1 MADTIDA
8 PARGLGGKKGLG
20 LPSVIAQSI
29 GFVGPVFSATFLLPS
44 VAGLNA
50 SGQGAG
56 VASPLAVLIATFGL
70 GGVAWIMS
78 RYAKR
83 VHHAG
88 AVYEYVNNGFGNR
101 VGFLGGWIYYGGM
114 LGLATAIFPAFGG
127 FLNGTLKSHLGIDV
141 PWLVLALLAVVLVTG
156 LVVLGVE
163 ISVRLQLV
171 IALISIAVVF
181 AFAVSVVLRGG
192 VAGNSADAFNP
203 SAGGGGSGILFG
215 LVYACLA
222 FTGFESAANLAEE
235 TDDPGRAIPRAMLGS
250 VALVGVFYTVV
261 MYAML
266 SAFGFDMEKFAAGFP
281 QLLVASGT
289 PGVGGSMLGTLVDWI
304 IIIDV
309 FAVALGVATAI
320 SRGLFAMARDGHFPK
335 ALAGLNPRRGT
346 PTTAALLVG
355 GLGALVCI
363 AAQVFDGIVAPQRG
377 PDGSVVDP
385 GPWFR
390 IFQWEA
396 AWGALGLIIVYG
408 IVALSGFKSHPGE
421 SRVSTGI
428 AAVLGLGA
436 SGAAVFGTIYKA
448 PHDFDL
454 NSVWWVMAIWIVIGV
469 ALMVAR
475 PQVARTQVG
484 AQVDSPQVGA

>member
-1 MADTIDA
+1 MASEVTA
-8 PARGLGGKKGLG
+8 PSSALGGKKVLG

-44 VAGLNA
+44 VAGLNN
-50 SGQGAG
+50 SGKGAG
-56 VASPLAVLIATFGL
+56 VASPLAVLIATIGL

-88 AVYEYVNNGFGNR
+88 AVYEYVNNGFGSR

-127 FLNGTLKSHLGIDV
+127 FLNGTLNSRLGIDV
-141 PWLVLALLAVVLVTG
+141 PWLVLALLCIAVVTAM
-156 LVVLGVE
+156 VVIGIEL
-163 ISVRLQLV
+163 SVRLQLV
-171 IALISIAVVF
+171 IATVSILVIFGF
-181 AFAVSVVLRGG
+181 ALKVILTGG
-192 VAGNSADAFNP
+192 PAGNSADAFNP
-203 SAGGGGSGILFG
+203 SAGGGSGLLFG

-235 TDDPGRAIPRAMLGS
+235 TGNPGRNIPRAMLGCLG
-250 VALVGVFYTVV
+250 LVGVFYTVV
-261 MYAML
+261 MYAMV
-266 SAFGFDMEKFAAGFP
+266 SAFGFDMDKFAGGFP
-281 QLLVASGT
+281 QLLVAAST
-289 PGVGGSMLGTLVDWI
+289 PGTGGDFFGALVDWI

-320 SRGLFAMARDGHFPK
+320 SRGMFAMARDGHLPK
-335 ALAGLNPRRGT
+335 VFAGVHSGLKT
-346 PTTAALLVG
+346 PIAAAAFVAALSV
-355 GLGALVCI
+355 AICV
-363 AAQVFDGIVAPQRG
+363 AAQVFDGIVAAAPAG
-377 PDGSVVDP
+377 PDGAPGDP

-396 AWGALGLIIVYG
+396 AWGALGLIIVYA

-421 SRVSTGI
+421 SRVGTGI

-436 SGAAVFGTIYKA
+436 SGAAIFGTVYKA
-448 PHDFDL
+448 PPAFNLD
-454 NSVWWVMAIWIVIGV
+454 SVWWVMVIWIVIGLV
-469 ALMVAR
+469 VMVVNPNA
-475 PQVARTQVG
+475 
-484 AQVDSPQVGA
+484 AQLGERR

>member
-1 MADTIDA
+1 MSSHLDA
-8 PARGLGGKKGLG
+8 PARELGGKRRLG

-50 SGQGAG
+50 SGKGAG
-56 VASPLAVLIATFGL
+56 VASPLAILIATIGL

-88 AVYEYVNNGFGNR
+88 AVYEYVKIGFGSR

-114 LGLATAIFPAFGG
+114 LALATAIFPAFGG
-127 FLNGTLKSHLGIDV
+127 FLNGTLNTRLGVDI
-141 PWLVLALLAVVLVTG
+141 PWLALSLICVAVVTG

-163 ISVRLQLV
+163 LSVRLQLV
-171 IALISIAVVF
+171 IALVSIAVVF
-181 AFAVSVVLRGG
+181 LFALSVVITGG
-192 VAGNSADAFNP
+192 TAGNSAEAFNP
-203 SAGGGGSGILFG
+203 SAGGGSGLLFG

-235 TDDPGRAIPRAMLGS
+235 TGNPGRAIPRAMLGCIG
-250 VALVGVFYTVV
+250 LVGVFYTVV
-261 MYAML
+261 MYAL
-266 SAFGFDMEKFAAGFP
+266 VSAFGFDMDAFAAGFP
-281 QLLVASGT
+281 QLLVAAGT
-289 PGVGGSMLGTLVDWI
+289 PGVGSDLLGAVVDWI

-309 FAVALGVATAI
+309 FAVALGVATAV

-335 ALAGLNPRRGT
+335 MLAGVNRARRT
-346 PTTAALLVG
+346 PSNSALFVG
-355 GLGALVCI
+355 GLSVLLCV
-363 AAQVFDGIVAPQRG
+363 AAQVFDGIVAAAPAA
-377 PDGSVVDP
+377 PDGAPGDP

-408 IVALSGFKSHPGE
+408 IVALSGFKSQPGE
-421 SRVSTGI
+421 GRLSMGV

-448 PHDFDL
+448 PDAFDL
-454 NSVWWVMAIWIVIGV
+454 NTVWWMMAIWIVIGV
-469 ALMVAR
+469 AVMVAR
-475 PQVARTQVG
+475 PQASRLG
-484 AQVDSPQVGA
+484 SPA

>member
-1 MADTIDA
+1 MSSTIDA
-8 PARGLGGKKGLG
+8 PSGALGGKKVLG

-50 SGQGAG
+50 SGKGAG
-56 VASPLAVLIATFGL
+56 VASPLAVLIATIGL

-88 AVYEYVNNGFGNR
+88 AVYEYVNNGFGSR

-127 FLNGTLKSHLGIDV
+127 FLQGTLATELGWDV
-141 PWLVLALLAVVLVTG
+141 NWLVLALACVLVVTA
-156 LVVLGVE
+156 LVVIGIE
-163 ISVRLQLV
+163 ISVRVQLA
-171 IALISIAVVF
+171 IATVSIAVVF
-181 AFAVSVVLRGG
+181 LFALKVILTGG
-192 VAGNSADAFNP
+192 PAGNSADAFNP
-203 SAGGGGSGILFG
+203 SVGGGSGLLFG

-222 FTGFESAANLAEE
+222 FTGFESSANLAEE
-235 TDDPGRAIPRAMLGS
+235 TGDPGRAIPRAMLGCIG
-250 VALVGVFYTVV
+250 LVGVFYTVV
-261 MYAML
+261 MYAL
-266 SAFGFDMEKFAAGFP
+266 VSAFGFDMDKFAAGFP
-281 QLLVASGT
+281 QLLVAAGT
-289 PGVGGSMLGTLVDWI
+289 PGVGGSLLGSVVDWVI
-304 IIIDV
+304 IVDV

-320 SRGLFAMARDGHFPK
+320 SRGLYAMARDGHFPK
-335 ALAGLNPRRGT
+335 ALAGLHAARRT
-346 PTTAALLVG
+346 PVNAAVFVGALGLLVC
-355 GLGALVCI
+355 V

-377 PDGSVVDP
+377 PDGAIVDP

-408 IVALSGFKSHPGE
+408 IVALSGFRAHPGE
-421 SRVSTGI
+421 SRVGTGI

-448 PHDFDL
+448 PADFNL
-454 NSVWWVMAIWIVIGV
+454 NSVWWVMVIWIAIGAV
-469 ALMVAR
+469 LMVVNPNAAR
-475 PQVARTQVG
+475 LGERQ
-484 AQVDSPQVGA
+484 